1 MSLSKQTIAA
11 LLLHFTVS
19 ISAHGHDGGM
29 DNMDMSQGHQPA
41 PSNASVVQGEAVN
54 YADLSAH
61 SSLMMA
67 HIGMMVLAWFFILPV
82 GESSLQCDYRD
93 SQADHRQ
100 ASCSASRV
108 LDIPYP
114 YNSSS
119 SS

>member
-1 MSLSKQTIAA
+1 MSLSKQSIAA
-11 LLLHFTVS
+11 LLLHLTVS

-29 DNMDMSQGHQPA
+29 ENMDMSQGHQPA
-41 PSNASVVQGEAVN
+41 PSNASVAHGEVVN
-54 YADLSAH
+54 YTDLSAH

-82 GESSLQCDYRD
+82 GESSLQCDFRD
-93 SQADHRQ
+93 SRADNRQ
-100 ASCSASRV
+100 VSCSASLV
-108 LDIPYP
+108 PDIPYP